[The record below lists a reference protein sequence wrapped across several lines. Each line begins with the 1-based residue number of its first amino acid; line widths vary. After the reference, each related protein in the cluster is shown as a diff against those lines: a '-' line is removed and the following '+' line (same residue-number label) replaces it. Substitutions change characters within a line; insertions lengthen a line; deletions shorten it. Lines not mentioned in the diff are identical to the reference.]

1 MEQLG
6 LEAVAMS
13 ETGRAAAAHRWLGF
27 DGRAWNR
34 GTVVR
39 ANESIGG
46 EPGGGEMGVRSDEG
60 RDGLDSG
67 ETGRESRAMRRASD
81 RAVCVRWMVARLHF

>member
-27 DGRAWNR
+27 DGRGWNR
-34 GTVVR
+34 RSV
-39 ANESIGG
+39 
-46 EPGGGEMGVRSDEG
+46 EPFEPTNPSEGNGGGEMGDGEERSERWSG
-60 RDGLDSG
+60 LWRD
-67 ETGRESRAMRRASD
+67 RASEPSD
-81 RAVCVRWMVARLHF
+81 AEGI